1 MNENRIK
8 ELSKNRYEQINMAD
22 ICNSAVIGIFAL
34 WVIWVSTSLLI
45 HFIR

>member
-1 MNENRIK
+1 MNENRIQ
-8 ELSKNRYEQINMAD
+8 ELSKNRDEQINMAE

>member
-1 MNENRIK
+1 MKTEKMRELERNRT
-8 ELSKNRYEQINMAD
+8 EQINMAD

-45 HFIR
+45 HFFR

>member
-1 MNENRIK
+1 MKTERMR
-8 ELSKNRYEQINMAD
+8 ELERNHSEQINVAD

-45 HFIR
+45 HFVR

>member
-1 MNENRIK
+1 MRSQKLRELERNR
-8 ELSKNRYEQINMAD
+8 SEQINIAD